1 MVKTTRLVALASA
14 WGPSG
19 SGLVGADGGWGKP
32 CGPDNAG
39 LTNRFRR
46 SRPTL
51 SELPGGGLC
60 QQTTLLAACKLWP
73 LHARR
78 LMSWHTV

>member
-1 MVKTTRLVALASA
+1 V
-14 WGPSG
+14 SG
-19 SGLVGADGGWGKP
+19 QAQITHPLFMTKPRLVGADGGWGKP